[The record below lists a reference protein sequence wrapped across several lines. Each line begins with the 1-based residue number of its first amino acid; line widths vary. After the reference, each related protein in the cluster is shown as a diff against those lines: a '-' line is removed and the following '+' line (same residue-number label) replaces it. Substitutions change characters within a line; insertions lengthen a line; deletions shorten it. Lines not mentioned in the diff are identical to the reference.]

1 MKSGSIAFFGFG
13 TLPLALGALVLFGP
27 PPAPAVTTITITAN
41 EFALQAPD
49 TVPAGPVR
57 INLLNQGKE
66 FHHVWIARL
75 EDGRTMADVEA
86 ALKQPGHP
94 PTWLRDV
101 GGPNA
106 PMPGGGT
113 ANATV
118 VLKEGTY
125 VLGCWI
131 PSPDGVPHLMK
142 GMVRKLTVVSA
153 KHFVPAPAP
162 TVTMTLH
169 DYGFALSRPL
179 TAGRH
184 VIEVRNLAEQGHE
197 IELVTLAAG
206 KSAHDLLAW
215 IEKEEGVPPGAAIGG
230 VSPIAKGEVAWF
242 EVDLKPGR
250 YALICFL
257 PDAKDGK
264 PHFAHGMVQELELG
278 TQRAA
283 S

>member
-1 MKSGSIAFFGFG
+1 MKSGSIALFGFG
-13 TLPLALGALVLFGP
+13 TLPLALGALVLLGP
-27 PPAPAVTTITITAN
+27 PAAPAVTTITITAN
-41 EFALQAPD
+41 DFALQAPD

-125 VLGCWI
+125 ILGCWV
-131 PSPDGVPHLMK
+131 PSPDGVPHIMK
-142 GMVRKLTVVSA
+142 GMVRKLTVMPA
-153 KHFVPAPAP
+153 KHFAPAPAA

-169 DYGFALSRPL
+169 DYGFSLSRPL
-179 TAGRH
+179 TPGRH
-184 VIEVRNLAEQGHE
+184 VIEVRNLAGQSHE
-197 IELVTLAAG
+197 IELVSLARG

-215 IEKEEGVPPGAAIGG
+215 IEKEDGVPPGAAIGG

-242 EVDLKPGR
+242 EVDLTPGR
-250 YALICFL
+250 YAFICFL

-278 TQRAA
+278 TERA
-283 S
+283 SQ